1 MTVQRIFLLLLAC
14 CWATLASAQ
23 YQWLDKDGRKVFSDR
38 PPPLDVPQ
46 KNILQ
51 EPRLGRIAPAR
62 SAPAAPANAAPANA
76 APSDAPAAGADA
88 APAADAPAPTAAPA
102 VKPPT
107 AAGTDKALQEA
118 KAKAEAQEQAK
129 KKAED
134 EAKARK
140 QAQTQADNC
149 KRARQA
155 KAALEPGRLVSTVNP
170 QGERV
175 YMDDATRAAELQRAE
190 QIIASDC
197 K

>member
-1 MTVQRIFLLLLAC
+1 MTLQRFFLLVLAC
-14 CWATLASAQ
+14 GWATLASAQ

-62 SAPAAPANAAPANA
+62 TAPAGAAPA
-76 APSDAPAAGADA
+76 DAPAAGADA
-88 APAADAPAPTAAPA
+88 SPAAGAAAPAAAAA
-102 VKPPT
+102 AKPP
-107 AAGTDKALQEA
+107 AASAGTDKELQEA
-118 KAKAEAQEQAK
+118 KAKAEAQEQAR
-129 KKAED
+129 KKAEE

-149 KRARQA
+149 RRARQA
-155 KAALEPGRLVSTVNP
+155 KTTLEPGRLVGTVNA

-175 YMDDATRAAELQRAE
+175 YMDDATRAAELKRAE